1 MYGISPYLWYIYWLY
16 DDYLV
21 IQATGIE
28 SLIDG
33 LESKLMDALGLT
45 GVVDNLKAA
54 FKLDSFQK
62 ATSSLSSANEK
73 VSSYPNVC

>member
-1 MYGISPYLWYIYWLY
+1 
-16 DDYLV
+16 
-21 IQATGIE
+21 
-28 SLIDG
+28 
-33 LESKLMDALGLT
+33 MDALGLT

-62 ATSSLSSANEK
+62 ATSSLSSSDEK